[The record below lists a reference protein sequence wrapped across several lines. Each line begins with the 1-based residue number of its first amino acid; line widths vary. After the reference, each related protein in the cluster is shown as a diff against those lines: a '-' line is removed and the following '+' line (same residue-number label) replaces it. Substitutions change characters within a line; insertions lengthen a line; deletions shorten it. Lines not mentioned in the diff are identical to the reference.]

1 MKKIFT
7 TLFATAAVFCAS
19 ATTPTFTV
27 KPVDGTVLDNKVQEV
42 TFTFSESV
50 TVTKIGFA
58 SGPLNQRQFSVDDK
72 AQTGKTIKAQI
83 LESYWGKAQDGEI
96 SMQVLCMDVL
106 DAKGD
111 TIMNADGYPEQFIVN
126 YSYKEAASGASF
138 VSVWPAEGEYS
149 AADMYGTGADF
160 YFTDEVE
167 MTNETATARIAYFV
181 DGKRVAI
188 QAIPAED
195 VWADWDWWSGNYSL
209 SVPIPEVSAITDPST
224 LSSIQITLTGI
235 KSAGQTVTVPTI
247 TYDEIS
253 TPNKSPKKANQTNDK
268 SISIETLQYAD
279 VYTLQGVLVE
289 KNADLTN
296 LNLPKGIYVIE
307 GHKIVV
313 K

>member
-160 YFTDEVE
+160 YFTDEVV
-167 MTNETATARIAYFV
+167 MTNEDATALITYTVGRRTYESKV
-181 DGKRVAI
+181 
-188 QAIPAED
+188 PSND
-195 VWADWDWWSGNYSL
+195 VWEDWDWWTGNYAL
-209 SVPIPEVSAITDPST
+209 SVPIPEIDGVSASDVSNIKIQLQGIT
-224 LSSIQITLTGI
+224 TLTGND
-235 KSAGQTVTVPTI
+235 VTVPLV
-247 TYDEIS
+247 TYSTVSSQRKASPSTASQLDLNIS
-253 TPNKSPKKANQTNDK
+253 SNEQVDVY
-268 SISIETLQYAD
+268 SIS
-279 VYTLQGVLVE
+279 GVCVLKSATYE
-289 KNADLTN
+289 DLKNLEN
-296 LNLPKGIYVIE
+296 GIYIIN
-307 GHKIVV
+307 GKKFIV

>member
-111 TIMNADGYPEQFIVN
+111 TIKNAEGYPEQFIVN
-126 YSYKEAASGASF
+126 YSYKDD
-138 VSVWPAEGEYS
+138 S
-149 AADMYGTGADF
+149 AAKFLYVYPAANEVTVAEMYGTGVDV
-160 YFTDEVE
+160 YFSGEVSFDETSPFAPVE
-167 MTNETATARIAYFV
+167 I
-181 DGKRVAI
+181 
-188 QAIPAED
+188 
-195 VWADWDWWSGNYSL
+195 NYSYKNGKSEMVEVSADDIWGSWNWRDNTYFL
-209 SVPIPEVSAITDPST
+209 SIPLPEVSGISASEIATIEVNLYDVCSNGEPMELDIPIVTYSLQT
-224 LSSIQITLTGI
+224 LPQSAPNAKKTPKSKMSLGVSSENYDIY
-235 KSAGQTVTVPTI
+235 TI
-247 TYDEIS
+247 
-253 TPNKSPKKANQTNDK
+253 
-268 SISIETLQYAD
+268 
-279 VYTLQGVLVE
+279 QGVRLSNTDINSL
-289 KNADLTN
+289 KN
-296 LNLPKGIYVIE
+296 GIYIINGKKV
-307 GHKIVV
+307 VV